1 MSFISSASDNL
12 IAPVNAASG
21 QVLTWNATTGQFE
34 PTTLAVLPNFTANLG
49 LRGDGTNVPVV
60 DARLNFATANAVDI
74 GGTSGLR
81 VSTATAGQID
91 LDLLGTAVAA
101 GNALRLTS
109 QSGVGSNNN
118 GGNIELT
125 TGATTG
131 SGFSSIRFNVPLSF
145 GTAGATV
152 NAPTLTWQMYTNT
165 QNAIFEGLANNNLL
179 SAQNDKNLRIA
190 TFGIGSLQIQ
200 AETTGQI
207 QLGTVGT
214 GTVSIGAA
222 NKTTTINGLV
232 KQPGVSVFQA
242 QRETSTQ
249 AIPANTQTTVIFNT
263 SSLLGTSTPAITLDT
278 TTGVMTFTRTGTFR
292 ISGSL
297 AVRSTTANARV
308 GIAFVTGTAVCTA
321 TNIEGDNLGAANN
334 SKGMRF
340 EYELTCTTIGTFSI
354 QIGSTAALTLGFN
367 QGTIFNATKTNCII
381 EERG

>member
-1 MSFISSASDNL
+1 
-12 IAPVNAASG
+12 
-21 QVLTWNATTGQFE
+21 LTWNATTGQFE

-214 GTVSIGAA
+214 GPVSIGAA

-232 KQPGVSVFQA
+232 KQPGVSVFKA
-242 QRETSTQ
+242 QIATSTQ
-249 AIPANTQTTVIFNT
+249 TIPANTQTTVIFNT

-297 AVRSTTANARV
+297 AVQSATANARV

-321 TNIEGDNLGAANN
+321 TNIEGDILGAAN
-334 SKGMRF
+334 SFKGMRF
-340 EYELTCTTIGTFSI
+340 EYEFTCTTIGTFSI
-354 QIGSTAALTLGFN
+354 RIGSTAALTLGFN
-367 QGTIFNATKTNCII
+367 QGTIFTATKTNCII